1 MEKTNIAF
9 VVGATGYTG
18 KAVVKALRA
27 RGIETYA
34 HVRPDSKALSEHR
47 SHFEAQGA
55 HVDSTPFT
63 EAALLETFNRLKP
76 SVIFALLGT
85 TRSRRATDNDGGDYR
100 AVDYG
105 LTATVLKAAVRAG
118 GQGGCSGNPDRAG
131 GVDVGRGQGAKA
143 RQYPEV
149 SQAFATPSSADRRP
163 AGDGSGYQ
171 DSPLSRFV
179 YLSAAGVG
187 PNSRVEYVRV
197 RWQMETELRASGL
210 PFTIARPAIITG
222 PDRPEGRPTERLAAG
237 IGDAALG
244 LLGKLGGR
252 DFAERYQSM
261 SGDVLAAGLVRLA
274 YDPEGAGRVVSGPDL
289 RST

>member
-9 VVGATGYTG
+9 GVGATGYTG

-27 RGIETYA
+27 RGIDTYA
-34 HVRPDSKALSEHR
+34 HVRPDSKALPEHR

-63 EAALLETFNRLKP
+63 EAALLETFSRLKP

-118 GQGGCSGNPDRAG
+118 GQGGCSGDPDRAR
-131 GVDVGRGQGAKA
+131 GVDGGRGAKA
-143 RQYPEV
+143 RQDPEV
-149 SQAFATPSSADRRP
+149 SQAFATPRSADRRE

-171 DSPLSRFV
+171 DSLLSRFV

-197 RWQMETELRASGL
+197 RWQLETELRASGL

-222 PDRPEGRPTERLAAG
+222 PDRPEVRPTERLAAG

-244 LLGKLGGR
+244 LIGKFGGR

-261 SGDVLAAGLVRLA
+261 SGEVLAAGLVRLA